1 MAAYASA
8 DHRNTGRWSR
18 LGLFLLHEL
27 REVIPPTLFF
37 LVGFN
42 LVLFTKRLFLAE
54 YLIEYTGFLVATT
67 AALIVGKTV
76 LVADTMPFMRRFDG
90 APLAYPILF
99 KTILYTVIVF
109 VVRLLEAF
117 IHYLTGGGAIGG
129 GRFLGHLFGTFTW
142 AHFTATQLWV
152 FVLFLLY
159 VTASELNQLVGDG
172 ELFKIFFTRRSSE
185 LKSTRRARIRLLT
198 RMARLTDAH
207 PVAELAD
214 PRSAPHVELV
224 AILRALARDD
234 APNRGVRPEP
244 IIRPA
249 PPISP
254 NR

>member
-1 MAAYASA
+1 MAAHAIA
-8 DHRNTGRWSR
+8 DHQNTGRLSK
-18 LGLFLLHEL
+18 LGHFFLHEL

-37 LVGFN
+37 FIGFN
-42 LVLFTKRLFLAE
+42 LILFTKRLFLAD

-76 LVADTMPFMRRFDG
+76 LVADTIALMRRFDG
-90 APLAYPILF
+90 APLAYPIVF
-99 KTILYTVIVF
+99 KTIAYTLLVF

-117 IHYLTGGGAIGG
+117 IHYLVEGGAVGHGG
-129 GRFLGHLFGTFTW
+129 FLGHLFGTFSW
-142 AHFTATQLWV
+142 PHFIATQLWI
-152 FVLFLLY
+152 FVLFLVY
-159 VTASELNQLVGDG
+159 VTASELNHLFGDG

-198 RMARLTDAH
+198 RLARLTDAH

-234 APNRGVRPEP
+234 APGRR
-244 IIRPA
+244 RA
-249 PPISP
+249 A
-254 NR
+254 